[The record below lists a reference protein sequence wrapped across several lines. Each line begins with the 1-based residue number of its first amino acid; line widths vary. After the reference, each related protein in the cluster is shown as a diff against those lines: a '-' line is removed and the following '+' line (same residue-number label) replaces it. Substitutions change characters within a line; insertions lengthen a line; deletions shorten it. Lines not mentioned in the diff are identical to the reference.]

1 MPCNHVSCNRES
13 IYNILVSTKKECW
26 DNDFFTGALKV
37 NIIFTLLKVIHLL
50 PRHLYPLDN
59 PHHLV
64 DVAD

>member
-13 IYNILVSTKKECW
+13 IYSILVSTNKECW
-26 DNDFFTGALKV
+26 DNDFFTGALKM

-50 PRHLYPLDN
+50 PRHLHPLDN